1 MNLRITVLCA
11 TTSVQESLGNQ
22 TRGCSALGRTLPGP
36 FSTVRNH
43 CVPSY
48 ELRVVIWNTE
58 DVVLG
63 DVNPLTGEMSS
74 DIYVKR

>member
-1 MNLRITVLCA
+1 MYHHLSLRVA
-11 TTSVQESLGNQ
+11 GEPNQ
-22 TRGCSALGRTLPGP
+22 GTLPGP

-58 DVVLG
+58 DVVLD